1 MVTKIQWAHTIVPID
16 NEGSKAI
23 RLHRWEREQ
32 GLSGLWPVFHTV
44 TWLLPD
50 AELAEKSPERLQK
63 QCCRRICIYSMNIGK
78 APALRVPGAVLSP
91 RYNRTQDIV
100 CSKGRGVLVC
110 TESAWRRCWSR
121 LSASNSNAYVSQAD
135 AMCVLGTGQ
144 QEMVGTVAK
153 RRGRV
158 LWRAAPSPSCCDG
171 QPEEMPAQ
179 GYHIWISNRSWKSS
193 SCGISHLEKHC
204 VGQTAFENLVP

>member
-1 MVTKIQWAHTIVPID
+1 MC
-16 NEGSKAI
+16 
-23 RLHRWEREQ
+23 R
-32 GLSGLWPVFHTV
+32 GLCS
-44 TWLLPD
+44 
-50 AELAEKSPERLQK
+50 
-63 QCCRRICIYSMNIGK
+63 
-78 APALRVPGAVLSP
+78 APG
-91 RYNRTQDIV
+91 YNRTQDRV
-100 CSKGRGVLVC
+100 CPKGRGVLVC

-158 LWRAAPSPSCCDG
+158 LWRAAPSPSCYDG

-204 VGQTAFENLVP
+204 VGQTEHLRTWCPRGLPVCDPFELLDQVLGKASGPCD